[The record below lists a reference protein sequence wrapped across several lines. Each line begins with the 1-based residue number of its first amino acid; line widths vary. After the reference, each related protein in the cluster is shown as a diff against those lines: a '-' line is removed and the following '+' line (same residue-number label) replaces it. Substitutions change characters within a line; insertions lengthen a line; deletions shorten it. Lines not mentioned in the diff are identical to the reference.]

1 MANGTQTVEDL
12 GKLVKSKHPQYAG
25 LSDIEV
31 GQKTK
36 AKYPQYSQFMDMPVG
51 AEKTG
56 LPGVQPRP
64 LPKALDPTYKQPYSF
79 VNPPEGM
86 IRSGLRE
93 ATYGAAE
100 GDPWRAV
107 RGGLKA
113 ATPAMIGATAG
124 EFAAAPLT
132 ILARGAIGM
141 GAGEAARWGAHKLGA
156 GETASDV
163 LGIAAGL
170 LAMRGVPKEETLRK
184 LWRFRDIPEVQD
196 AAMKVFT
203 GWKSKLLPGRNK
215 AAVDELENAL
225 RTAETGPVTPMKP
238 GKGTG
243 TKFGGPTKP
252 EYVVGRNVPRK
263 GLPEPSAAP
272 PGKGTGTPYGG
283 PAEVE
288 YSQPGKPIP
297 RAVPRETPTVTPT
310 KPGGGT
316 GTKYGGPTE
325 PEYSSPRASRP
336 MPKKGPLLTK
346 RASEKGIQEP
356 EPEETE
362 LEDQLK
368 KSIIRN
374 WKMRRRMPNR

>member
-12 GKLVKSKHPQYAG
+12 GKLVKTKHPQYAG
-25 LSDIEV
+25 LSDVEV

-51 AEKTG
+51 SEKTG

-64 LPKALDPTYKQPYSF
+64 LPKALDPAYKQPYSF
-79 VNPPEGM
+79 INPPEGM

-124 EFAAAPLT
+124 EVAAAPLT
-132 ILARGAIGM
+132 TLARGAIGM

-163 LGIAAGL
+163 IGIAAGL
-170 LAMRGVPKEETLRK
+170 LALRGVPKEETLRK
-184 LWRFRDIPEVQD
+184 LWRFRGVPEVQD

-225 RTAETGPVTPMKP
+225 NTAETGPITPMKP

-243 TKFGGPTKP
+243 TKFGGRFEP
-252 EYVVGRNVPRK
+252 EY
-263 GLPEPSAAP
+263 SA
-272 PGKGTGTPYGG
+272 
-283 PAEVE
+283 
-288 YSQPGKPIP
+288 PGKPIP
-297 RAVPRETPTVTPT
+297 RAVPRETPAVTPM

-336 MPKKGPLLTK
+336 MPKKGTLTTK
-346 RASEKGIQEP
+346 RALEKGIQEP
-356 EPEETE
+356 EPEEKE
-362 LEDQLK
+362 LENQLK
-368 KSIIRN
+368 KSIIKN
-374 WKMRRRMPNR
+374 WKLRRRMPNQ